1 MKLPRNRGKEGRD
14 DLLFGTP
21 KVQATLKEA
30 VADIQYLLSRG
41 YAEKSALQ
49 LVGNRYRL
57 NVRQQ
62 KAVQGMGAS
71 QEQIAQRKQTELPLE
86 QLTGQDIAIDGFN
99 LLIILESALSG
110 AYVFKGLDDCYRDL
124 SSVHGT
130 YKRVQQTEGALQL
143 VGDTLKELQ
152 TGNVL
157 WYFDQPVS
165 NSGRLKTMLGEL
177 TQEKGYDWNIE
188 LDYNPDKLL
197 AETDRVVVSSDA
209 WVLDRAGRWCNLAK
223 ALIEGKI
230 SAAQVVFS
238 K

>member
-1 MKLPRNRGKEGRD
+1 M
-14 DLLFGTP
+14 FGTE
-21 KVQATLKEA
+21 KAQATLKEA
-30 VADIQYLLSRG
+30 VADMHYLLSRG

-49 LVGNRYRL
+49 LVGNRHRL

-62 KAVQGMGAS
+62 KAVQGMSAS
-71 QEQIAQRKQTELPLE
+71 IAQISQRKQTELSVEDLKG
-86 QLTGQDIAIDGFN
+86 QLIAIDGFN

-152 TGNVL
+152 AGNIL

-165 NSGRLKTMLGEL
+165 NSGRLKTLLGEL
-177 TQEKGYDWNIE
+177 AQEKNYDWTME

-209 WVLDRAGRWCNLAK
+209 WVLDRAARWSNLAG
-223 ALIEGKI
+223 ALIESRI
-230 SAAQVVFS
+230 STTQVVFGA
-238 K
+238 

>member
-1 MKLPRNRGKEGRD
+1 MTSPRNRGKEGRD
-14 DLLFGTP
+14 DLMFGTE
-21 KVQATLKEA
+21 KAQATLKEA
-30 VADIQYLLSRG
+30 VADMHYLLSRG

-49 LVGNRYRL
+49 LVGNRHRL

-62 KAVQGMGAS
+62 KAVQGMSAS
-71 QEQIAQRKQTELPLE
+71 IAQISQRKQTELSVEDLKG
-86 QLTGQDIAIDGFN
+86 QLIAIDGFN

-152 TGNVL
+152 AGNIL

-165 NSGRLKTMLGEL
+165 NSGRLKTLLGEL
-177 TQEKGYDWNIE
+177 AQEKNYDWTME

-209 WVLDRAGRWCNLAK
+209 WVLDRAARWSNLAG
-223 ALIEGKI
+223 ALIESRI
-230 SAAQVVFS
+230 STTQVVFGA
-238 K
+238 